1 MPETTLNPTART
13 PVEGGA
19 GNSRAGL
26 AADALAA
33 AASVAVPTRS
43 SAGKA
48 PNILFPT
55 GDPAITTQ
63 EPEFFRDL
71 NLDQIVDTVTKGRE
85 AANLKPFF
93 HTPLTNL
100 DQIAFRH
107 EIMADL
113 QNEAFFNGLKAF
125 SDKML
130 ALRDRIATEKS
141 LHYQYQKGR
150 TLLRAAEHYVE
161 GVENLHRAL
170 AAAPLRSRGLTAFRD
185 FLGKYVASPDFK
197 TLADDTRSVR
207 DGLAAVRYCVLIQDS
222 NITVRNYESE
232 GDYSAE
238 VEEAF
243 GIFKHAAVKD
253 YHVEFS
259 ENTSMN
265 HVEAMILDY
274 VAKLNPAA
282 FAALNGFATKH
293 PTFVDSAILEFD
305 RGIQF
310 YVSFLDYVRG
320 LAAQGLRFC
329 FPVVSETSKETL
341 SRGGFD
347 IALASKLIASNQ
359 PPVCND
365 FHLTGAERM
374 IVITGPNQGG
384 KTTFARA
391 FGQLHYLASIGC
403 PVPGTEVRVA
413 LVDRVFTHFDT
424 EEDIANLSGK
434 LKDDLI
440 RMQRIL
446 SQATPRSL
454 VVMNEIFASTTL
466 DDAIFLGRDMLTRFT
481 ALDVLGV
488 CVTFLDELSTLNEK
502 VVSMSASIVPENPT
516 QRTFRITRMPASGLA
531 YALALAEK
539 YHLTYGSLKGRIT
552 K

>member
-1 MPETTLNPTART
+1 MLDTTTTQPART
-13 PVEGGA
+13 PVESGA
-19 GNSRAGL
+19 DGRA
-26 AADALAA
+26 AQAIAA
-33 AASVAVPTRS
+33 ATTRS
-43 SAGKA
+43 AAGKA
-48 PNILFPT
+48 PNVLFP
-55 GDPAITTQ
+55 DADAVVVTQ

-71 NLDQIVDTVTKGRE
+71 NLDQIVESITKGRE
-85 AANLKPFF
+85 AVNLKPFF
-93 HTPLTNL
+93 YTPLTRL

-107 EIMADL
+107 EIMSDV
-113 QNEAFFNGLKAF
+113 QNETLFAGLKSF
-125 SDKML
+125 SEKML
-130 ALRDRIATEKS
+130 AMRDRLSTEKV
-141 LHYQYQKGR
+141 LHYQYQKER

-161 GVENLHRAL
+161 AVENLCRDLTMAGV
-170 AAAPLRSRGLTAFRD
+170 RSRGLTAFRD
-185 FLGKYVASPDFK
+185 FLGQYVASAAFK

-222 NITVRNYESE
+222 NITVRNYDAEA
-232 GDYSAE
+232 DYGTE
-238 VEEAF
+238 VEETF
-243 GIFKHAAVKD
+243 GIFKQAAAKD
-253 YHVEFS
+253 YHVEFPES
-259 ENTSMN
+259 SAMN
-265 HVEAMILDY
+265 HVESMILDF

-282 FAALNGFATKH
+282 FAALDGFYTKH
-293 PTFVDSAILEFD
+293 PTFVDAAILEFD

-310 YVSFLDYVRG
+310 YVSYLDYVKS
-320 LAAQGLRFC
+320 LAQAGLRFC
-329 FPVVSETSKETL
+329 FPIVSETSKETL

-347 IALASKLIASNQ
+347 LALASKLIASQQ

-365 FHLTGAERM
+365 FQLTGAERL

-391 FGQLHYLASIGC
+391 FGQLHYLASLGC
-403 PVPGTEVRVA
+403 PVPGTEVRVS

-424 EEDIANLSGK
+424 EENIANLSGK
-434 LKDDLI
+434 LKDDLA
-440 RMQRIL
+440 RMHRIL
-446 SQATPRSL
+446 DQATPRSL
-454 VVMNEIFASTTL
+454 VVMNEIFASTSL
-466 DDAIFLGRDMLTRFT
+466 EDAIYLGRNMLERFT